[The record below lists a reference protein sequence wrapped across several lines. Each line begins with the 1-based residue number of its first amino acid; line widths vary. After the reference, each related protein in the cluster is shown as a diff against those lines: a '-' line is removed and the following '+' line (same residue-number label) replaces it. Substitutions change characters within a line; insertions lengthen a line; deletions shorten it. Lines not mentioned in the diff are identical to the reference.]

1 MCQPDPAAAPSVL
14 VAAGFH
20 GSFCPPCFASGLPS
34 LCSHKPPVWSASL
47 CVLDVRCP
55 GSGVTARYSA
65 MHRSIFPAIRASRG
79 HYIFTSHGSTPMAAW
94 DLRKMGAGPLY
105 QEERLPGGIGG
116 GDGDEVD
123 DEDEDTSSDDGAS
136 LGQWTSMQVDGA
148 SAAMGAGEREEEL
161 QNGEVEQQQAAAG
174 TCQGVGARAAA
185 AAPARHAA
193 AAGIAAEPAGK
204 THHAL
209 WLEASEDELLGRDE
223 LGILG
228 DFKFAL
234 AQPKALSA
242 KISDGSKPCPLP
254 ATF

>member
-1 MCQPDPAAAPSVL
+1 
-14 VAAGFH
+14 
-20 GSFCPPCFASGLPS
+20 
-34 LCSHKPPVWSASL
+34 
-47 CVLDVRCP
+47 
-55 GSGVTARYSA
+55 
-65 MHRSIFPAIRASRG
+65 
-79 HYIFTSHGSTPMAAW
+79 MAAW

-105 QEERLPGGIGG
+105 QEERLPGGIEG

-161 QNGEVEQQQAAAG
+161 QNGEVDQQQAAAG

-223 LGILG
+223 LGEGAGSRGLPETLHVPGNMMGACFLLDWIAGILG
-228 DFKFAL
+228 DSKFAL
-234 AQPKALSA
+234 AQPKALPA